1 MINDAIHGG
10 KFRVQLQSL
19 TNVGLGKKCF
29 RNRFQ
34 PIIIQE
40 CMHPSIIFWTTLKP
54 RSSLCKHNTKLLS
67 NHVQPANQKSAM
79 SAQPELS
86 APDKSVTTQ
95 TSHTITPSILLRFPI
110 GKLPHVAGAQERP
123 AQKVSSQAII
133 PTSVA
138 VRSQKLDFHVFE
150 ASRTQL

>member
-1 MINDAIHGG
+1 MPFMVASSVCNYS
-10 KFRVQLQSL
+10 SL
-19 TNVGLGKKCF
+19 RNVGPAKKCF

-40 CMHPSIIFWTTLKP
+40 CMHPSIILLTTLKP

-67 NHVQPANQKSAM
+67 SHVQPVNQKSAM
-79 SAQPELS
+79 SAQAALS

-95 TSHTITPSILLRFPI
+95 TLTPSILLRFPI

-123 AQKVSSQAII
+123 AQKKLFFSEHYSDFCG
-133 PTSVA
+133 
-138 VRSQKLDFHVFE
+138 RQKSKTGFSCV
-150 ASRTQL
+150 